1 MKLRIAVSLLLL
13 AGGVAAPVAAQ
24 GQDGPTVTGESG
36 LFTLLDGWTLPR
48 GEWSFGLY
56 YNNWDRLVAPV
67 PGVDPVA
74 PLTDDWDY
82 DWHRLS
88 ASVGWGATD
97 RLEFALMLPWEML
110 RADDNHHLGVVNG
123 RLFVDEIDASGIG
136 NARLGAKYRF
146 WADEAAGR
154 ALAGNLFVE
163 LPTGDDD
170 EGVVTGDTGWGLGLD
185 WSMAPGWVARV
196 GFRDPGDADD
206 FDVAEEI
213 EAGVG
218 NVARLNERFDWI
230 TELAATLYQGGD
242 SSPDDAI
249 DLTTGGR
256 YWVGESGRWAVNFG
270 LRLELNQ
277 LSDTDEHCPIGGL
290 AGLTFYP
297 RRAFAPAAPVPV
309 AAPVAPPPAPEPA
322 PVVAAPAPAPE
333 PAPVAPPPPAPPRE
347 VEELCL
353 FDSGSA
359 RVDNRCRAVLDE
371 VALRLKEDPAATARI
386 IGHADAQGS
395 PAVNDRLAMQRAE
408 AARKVLVERHGIDPS
423 RVSVESRGSAEATA
437 DNATA
442 EGRTANRRAVII
454 VRLGS

>member
-1 MKLRIAVSLLLL
+1 MKLRITSLLLLL
-13 AGGVAAPVAAQ
+13 AGGMGAPVLAQ

-67 PGVDPVA
+67 PGFDPVA

-82 DWHRLS
+82 DWNRLS
-88 ASVGWGATD
+88 ASVGWGATE

-110 RADDNHHLGVVNG
+110 RADDNHHIGVVNG
-123 RLFVDEIDASGIG
+123 KQFANEIDASGIG
-136 NARLGAKYRF
+136 NVRFGAKYRF
-146 WADEAAGR
+146 WADEPAGR

-185 WSMAPGWVARV
+185 WSMAPNWVSRV

-206 FDVAEEI
+206 FDVPEEI
-213 EAGVG
+213 ELGIG

-256 YWVGESGRWAVNFG
+256 YWIGDAGRWAVNFG

-290 AGLTFYP
+290 AGLTFFP
-297 RRAFAPAAPVPV
+297 RRIFAPAEPVPV
-309 AAPVAPPPAPEPA
+309 AAPVAPPPVPEPA
-322 PVVAAPAPAPE
+322 PVAAPAPE
-333 PAPVAPPPPAPPRE
+333 PAPVA
-347 VEELCL
+347 
-353 FDSGSA
+353 
-359 RVDNRCRAVLDE
+359 
-371 VALRLKEDPAATARI
+371 
-386 IGHADAQGS
+386 
-395 PAVNDRLAMQRAE
+395 
-408 AARKVLVERHGIDPS
+408 
-423 RVSVESRGSAEATA
+423 
-437 DNATA
+437 
-442 EGRTANRRAVII
+442 
-454 VRLGS
+454 